1 MPKDWRVN
9 VRYLLKQLFRWCLNC
24 TEIAQVEPSA
34 CSFPDPLS
42 NTKTYSQLIEGSSSS
57 RCQRLYFSTL
67 YRKCFTRF
75 LAHQKHYF
83 STLLSFTKLVVKK
96 AEEDISFPR
105 APRISCWY
113 HFTIHS
119 HLLHNLRGGGSS
131 KQQGL
136 HLKQPTYRFS
146 PSTWRHSISPNFF
159 YKPNTERKPKTYTYK
174 SPYRNDKNTLLPFT
188 KAIML
193 PEYAILP
200 QRWASLPQQLTTIS
214 GGMTIFRAITNM
226 ANTFSSRYKRK
237 RWSAFSCCAKRQ
249 ITTVYFSLFP
259 HCLSRKGV
267 HFSAKVVLFF
277 HPLLAPLSF
286 PSRLPNEMGHFPALS
301 HGFLLPAHVLSPFD
315 HHLPARAL
323 DFPRPFHLLHKTKQQ
338 QLIRR

>member
-1 MPKDWRVN
+1 MKEAPPRTVKDCAFLR
-9 VRYLLKQLFRWCLNC
+9 F
-24 TEIAQVEPSA
+24 TA
-34 CSFPDPLS
+34 
-42 NTKTYSQLIEGSSSS
+42 SSSPVFSLIKSTTSQRCFHS
-57 RCQRLYFSTL
+57 RNRLS
-67 YRKCFTRF
+67 
-75 LAHQKHYF
+75 
-83 STLLSFTKLVVKK
+83 KK
-96 AEEDISFPR
+96 AEEDISFSR
-105 APRISCWY
+105 APRMSCWY

-119 HLLHNLRGGGSS
+119 HLLHNLRGFSN

-146 PSTWRHSISPNFF
+146 LSTWRHSISPNFF
-159 YKPNTERKPKTYTYK
+159 YNPNTERKPKTYTYK

-214 GGMTIFRAITNM
+214 GGMTIFRAIANM
-226 ANTFSSRYKRK
+226 AHTFSSRYKRK
-237 RWSAFSCCAKRQ
+237 RWPAFSCCAKRQ

-259 HCLSRKGV
+259 HCFSRKGV

-338 QLIRR
+338 QFIRK